1 MKTSHLNFQQL
12 TTLVSL
18 VALIGG
24 AQFSRAKEIKRDRP
38 VRVLNP
44 KRMAAA
50 NIAAVRTPLGI
61 PNDYKPWLTRLGGDK
76 LLMVA
81 FSYGGVPHNKLPKG
95 KPYLERAI
103 FWRSNDGGKTWGA
116 REEHP
121 EVHGREF
128 SLNRLNDGTLMMP
141 CHFLKQD
148 AANKAGYTYS
158 KLFRSTDDGKT
169 WTETRIGPKGFP
181 PRANT
186 ATDWSVLEVPDPKAP
201 GRRMAV
207 FGVSMQH
214 GGKRAP
220 SVVAMWRS
228 RDSGKTWNKTMRPNT
243 DGWIDVDG
251 FFSQSTTYR
260 ARSGKLL
267 HVIRV
272 DATGPHWAVPDLKS
286 AGKENG
292 DQADRMMLWTSANNG
307 ARWRRQG
314 RFGTFGAGGEMYPR
328 FLRLPGNRLLLTF
341 TVRSSTTDGNALGLR
356 AIVSPDDGATWD
368 FDHDRLVI
376 DDQNIGASGGG
387 FGNTIRANDGALV
400 STYSYRGKDGQT
412 HIETARWHLPAAKK

>member
-1 MKTSHLNFQQL
+1 
-12 TTLVSL
+12 
-18 VALIGG
+18 
-24 AQFSRAKEIKRDRP
+24 
-38 VRVLNP
+38 
-44 KRMAAA
+44 MAAA

-95 KPYLERAI
+95 KPYLERAP
-103 FWRSNDGGKTWGA
+103 S
-116 REEHP
+116 
-121 EVHGREF
+121 
-128 SLNRLNDGTLMMP
+128 
-141 CHFLKQD
+141 
-148 AANKAGYTYS
+148 
-158 KLFRSTDDGKT
+158 
-169 WTETRIGPKGFP
+169 
-181 PRANT
+181 
-186 ATDWSVLEVPDPKAP
+186 
-201 GRRMAV
+201 AV
-207 FGVSMQH
+207 
-214 GGKRAP
+214 AL
-220 SVVAMWRS
+220 WRS
-228 RDSGKTWNKTMRPNT
+228 RDSGKTWDKTMRPDT
-243 DGWIDVDG
+243 GGWIDVDG

-286 AGKENG
+286 TGKENG
-292 DQADRMMLWTSANNG
+292 DQADRMMLWTASDKG

-328 FLRLPGNRLLLTF
+328 FLRLPGNPLLLTF

-356 AIVSPDDGATWD
+356 AIVSPDDGASWD

-400 STYSYRGKDGQT
+400 SAYSYRGNDGQT
-412 HIETARWHLPAAKK
+412 HIEVIRWHLPTAKKQ